1 MTTSGE
7 DNVHEL
13 RPGRRKESD
22 EQARQRLIQTIET
35 LERRQG
41 ERRLFIA
48 EIEHLYERR
57 QREIENLKAQL
68 EAMK

>member
-1 MTTSGE
+1 MNE
-7 DNVHEL
+7 NNVHEL
-13 RPGRRKESD
+13 RPTQQESD
-22 EQARQRLIQTIET
+22 EELRARLIKTIET

-48 EIEHLYERR
+48 EIETLYDRR
-57 QREIENLKAQL
+57 QREIDNLKAQV